1 MKITKL
7 YSYLLIPLLSIACN
21 INQGIDSNEFYTEDE
36 TERKIGIAVSLKS
49 VQIFGNPTTLL
60 PYEFQQDQNCK
71 RQSYFKKVEVNKCV
85 NIILASIIQTTD
97 ISDYF
102 GKIAVI
108 VNKLC
113 NLERQIFLDNASKG
127 EINFCGTK
135 KIF

>member
-7 YSYLLIPLLSIACN
+7 TLYLLIPLLSIACN

-49 VQIFGNPTTLL
+49 IQIFGNPTALL
-60 PYEFQQDQNCK
+60 PYEFQQNPNCK
-71 RQSYFKKVEVNKCV
+71 RQSYFKKEEVNKCV
-85 NIILASIIQTTD
+85 NIILASNIQTTD

-102 GKIAVI
+102 GKIGII

-113 NLERQIFLDNASKG
+113 NLERQIFLDNSSKG
-127 EINFCGTK
+127 EINFCGIK